1 MSNMTS
7 TATAILDEAYQ
18 RLHRT
23 GPEFEGWLSNHGP
36 MAAEAMTRHG
46 HAEDVHP
53 WLDGYIRRLE
63 DFPRG
68 TGPVG
73 ADWQQALGDPRRIA
87 DWTAFF
93 RDQTFEQPWRQV
105 LATWWP
111 RLLPGL
117 AAAATHGIIRVGHAV
132 RALLADG
139 DDPEHVTELA
149 HGLAYWAARWQP
161 VPGAEGARRGPAVAA
176 PGTTGNR
183 PALTPAAALASVP
196 RIASQSGGI
205 GERLTQLAGRAG
217 WSAALAAPLVPQ
229 SPDEARE
236 WLTGLIN
243 AGVTRYLEY
252 GHGNPVMLVHSATA
266 PTAVLRTLPALD
278 RDLWAPSATAA
289 WDAAAALTA
298 SYAPP
303 EPAPREARPA
313 APGGPGAV
321 DETFARAVG
330 HGDEHVIKFADA
342 AADVHAR
349 TGDPAALAAA
359 VHAIELTPRRA

>member
-1 MSNMTS
+1 
-7 TATAILDEAYQ
+7 
-18 RLHRT
+18 
-23 GPEFEGWLSNHGP
+23 
-36 MAAEAMTRHG
+36 
-46 HAEDVHP
+46 
-53 WLDGYIRRLE
+53 
-63 DFPRG
+63 
-68 TGPVG
+68 
-73 ADWQQALGDPRRIA
+73 
-87 DWTAFF
+87 
-93 RDQTFEQPWRQV
+93 
-105 LATWWP
+105 
-111 RLLPGL
+111 
-117 AAAATHGIIRVGHAV
+117 
-132 RALLADG
+132 
-139 DDPEHVTELA
+139 
-149 HGLAYWAARWQP
+149 
-161 VPGAEGARRGPAVAA
+161 
-176 PGTTGNR
+176 
-183 PALTPAAALASVP
+183 VP

-205 GERLTQLAGRAG
+205 GDRLTQLAGLAG

-236 WLTGLIN
+236 WLTGLTH
-243 AGVTRYLEY
+243 AGVTTYLEY

-278 RDLWAPSATAA
+278 RDLWAPSVTAA

-342 AADVHAR
+342 AVDVHAR

-359 VHAIELTPRRA
+359 VRAIELTPRRA